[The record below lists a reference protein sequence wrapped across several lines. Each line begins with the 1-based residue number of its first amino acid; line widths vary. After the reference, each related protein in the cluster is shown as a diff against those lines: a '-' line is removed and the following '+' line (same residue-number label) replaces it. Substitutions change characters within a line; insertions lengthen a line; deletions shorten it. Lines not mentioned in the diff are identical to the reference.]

1 MLVEFSVE
9 NFRSIKDEVRLSMVA
24 GHGKEH
30 RETHLVTP
38 ELNEGVRSVTLA
50 RSAAIYGANA
60 AGKTNLIRALQ
71 AMQHIVLHSGRD
83 IDDLPIA
90 PFLFDPETGV
100 QPATLEVVGVVNR
113 MKFQYGFSARRDL
126 VTEEWLYVW
135 PRGRIQF
142 WFERNTDAETGEVKC
157 KFGDKLTGDKEV
169 WRRATRPNALL
180 LSTAVTLNSEQ
191 LKPIFDWFRENV
203 HIAGVGGWA
212 NNFSVE
218 WCSGNRKAEVVRF
231 LRSADLAIGDVRVI
245 LKDFSPEMLPGDLPS
260 ELKQHVHENLSGAKI
275 PEIRV
280 SHDTSRDQSVELD
293 LDDESDGTQKMFA
306 LAAPWLDT
314 LVNGHVIVFDELH
327 DNLHPALVRFL
338 VDRFHDPEV
347 NTKGAQLVFTTHDTS
362 ILSQDVFRRDQ
373 VWFCERNSRH
383 ETQVFPLTDFRPR
396 RGVENLERSYLSGR
410 YGALPYIRSPTTRSK
425 A

>member
-9 NFRSIKDEVRLSMVA
+9 NFRSIKDEVRLSLVA
-24 GHGKEH
+24 GPGKEH

-38 ELNEGVRSVTLA
+38 ELNEGVRSVPLV

-60 AGKTNLIRALQ
+60 AGKTNLVRALQ
-71 AMQHIVLHSGRD
+71 AMEHIVAHSGRGLE
-83 IDDLPIA
+83 DLPVA
-90 PFLFDPETGV
+90 PFQFNSESKERPT
-100 QPATLEVVGVVNR
+100 TFEVIAIANR
-113 MKFQYGFSARRDL
+113 MRFQYGFSTRRDL
-126 VTEEWLYVW
+126 VTEEWLYAW

-142 WFERNTDAETGEVKC
+142 WFERSTDPETGTVGC
-157 KFGDKLTGDKEV
+157 KFGDKLAGDKEV

-191 LKPIFDWFRENV
+191 LKPISDWFRENV
-203 HIAGVGGWA
+203 HIAGVGGWI
-212 NNFSVE
+212 NFFTVE
-218 WCSGNRKAEVVRF
+218 WCNGNQKAEIVKF

-245 LKDFSPEMLPGDLPS
+245 LEDFSPELLPEDLPS
-260 ELKQHVHENLSGAKI
+260 ELKQHVQENKSGAKF
-275 PEIRV
+275 PEVRV
-280 SHDTSRDQSVELD
+280 SHDTGGGRPVELD
-293 LDDESDGTQKMFA
+293 LDEESDGTQKMFA

-314 LVNGHVIVFDELH
+314 LANGHVIVFDELH

-338 VDRFHDPEV
+338 VDRFHDPEA

-362 ILSQDVFRRDQ
+362 ILNQDVFRRDQ

-383 ETQVFPLTDFRPR
+383 ETRVFPLTDFRPR

-410 YGALPYIRSPTTRSK
+410 YGALPYIRPATARSK